1 MIQDPLVS
9 STLDIKGYEITEQ
22 MGIVQGIVVRS
33 RSVVGNFF
41 GSIQSIFGGNITI
54 YTELCEHARE
64 DAYYKMIQDA
74 KIKGANAIVGFRYD
88 TTEIDMGLTE
98 VIAYGTAVKV
108 VEKQ

>member
-1 MIQDPLVS
+1 MVS
-9 STLDIKGYEITEQ
+9 STLDIKGYEIVEQ
-22 MGIVQGIVVRS
+22 FGIAQGVIVRS

-54 YTELCEHARE
+54 YTQLCEHARE
-64 DAYYKMIQDA
+64 DAYNKMVADT
-74 KIKGANAIVGFRYD
+74 KMRGANAVISFHYD

-108 VEKQ
+108 VPKT